1 MENTVISRVSGGG
14 QSSLSSITGIG
25 AGTEPF
31 RAAEK
36 RILKRGFTLA
46 EVLITLGIIGVVAS
60 MTLPSLIAK
69 QTHKQLEV
77 GLKKAYSNASQAYLL
92 TKFQLGIDNINET
105 YTFLDTSSDPNGI
118 YVYADE
124 FINTFYKNL
133 KVIKRV
139 EFYSFKNYNGTRV
152 ITENTGNDYPEA
164 VNILPD
170 GSSIGVKIVSDGSN
184 KGRNIWISLDTNG
197 PYKKPNRYGHDIFK
211 FMIDKSDKLVPVK
224 TVDVQE
230 GVDTEVDE
238 LAGRPCSVNNK
249 QLSNGAGCSWY
260 AINDINP
267 DDETKT
273 YWDNLPK

>member
-1 MENTVISRVSGGG
+1 
-14 QSSLSSITGIG
+14 
-25 AGTEPF
+25 
-31 RAAEK
+31 
-36 RILKRGFTLA
+36 
-46 EVLITLGIIGVVAS
+46 